1 VDRRTS
7 ISLSFKSTRKLNLL
21 TTSYNRK
28 RKKRRHKRNFISNKK
43 YKSQP
48 MQELLKND
56 KLQDAQTCNDYSFP
70 FFSAS
75 LCSDSVISFLSERVN
90 SSSRLSMYLHLFFL
104 STRSYPSIVGITEL
118 RRAYQPIERI
128 DMCIR
133 TIFELSGFKRTDYMD
148 LCRKYQN
155 VFSNNFVYYYRPFMY
170 DLYNRMVL
178 SVPSE
183 VGRDVISKLPRKHQS
198 VIRRISYSNSK
209 LKKYKKYLV
218 RQGIL
223 KIPDVTLFDG
233 LFSRYRDVTWKTRTF
248 FRTIKLL
255 RNTTL
260 KVIPH
265 GFSFYQNSVTY
276 LRIFYFFLYNYLF
289 LRKNVKFNNVKCN
302 NLSTLSRISLFSGYS
317 VTFLNSISHTNTVT
331 STSTVFLYSFLD
343 RIKSLYNTNTRI
355 SAPSHSKFK
364 KRSYINVQPFFHG
377 NSIVFIK
384 HLSHGIKRIP
394 FICNNTLLCATFN
407 ESYCSVLFSNIY
419 KRRLGFKH
427 FFTLPIRTT
436 VTSTRL
442 LSQSSQSSQ
451 PSHSKRL

>member
-1 VDRRTS
+1 
-7 ISLSFKSTRKLNLL
+7 
-21 TTSYNRK
+21 
-28 RKKRRHKRNFISNKK
+28 
-43 YKSQP
+43 
-48 MQELLKND
+48 M
-56 KLQDAQTCNDYSFP
+56 
-70 FFSAS
+70 
-75 LCSDSVISFLSERVN
+75 
-90 SSSRLSMYLHLFFL
+90 
-104 STRSYPSIVGITEL
+104 
-118 RRAYQPIERI
+118 
-128 DMCIR
+128 
-133 TIFELSGFKRTDYMD
+133 
-148 LCRKYQN
+148 
-155 VFSNNFVYYYRPFMY
+155 
-170 DLYNRMVL
+170 
-178 SVPSE
+178 
-183 VGRDVISKLPRKHQS
+183 
-198 VIRRISYSNSK
+198 
-209 LKKYKKYLV
+209 
-218 RQGIL
+218 
-223 KIPDVTLFDG
+223 
-233 LFSRYRDVTWKTRTF
+233 
-248 FRTIKLL
+248 
-255 RNTTL
+255 
-260 KVIPH
+260 
-265 GFSFYQNSVTY
+265 
-276 LRIFYFFLYNYLF
+276 
-289 LRKNVKFNNVKCN
+289 
-302 NLSTLSRISLFSGYS
+302 STLSRISLFSGYS